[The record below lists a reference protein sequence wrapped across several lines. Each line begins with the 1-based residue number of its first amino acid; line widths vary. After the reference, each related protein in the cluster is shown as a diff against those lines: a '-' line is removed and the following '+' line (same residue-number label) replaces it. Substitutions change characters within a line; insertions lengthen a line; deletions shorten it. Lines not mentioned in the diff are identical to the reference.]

1 MIQDRY
7 TSSECH
13 CGIPI
18 RAIIHIYPWSLCLCV
33 RCPCCATLFCRF
45 AYVKWHIYS
54 IIISVPL
61 FPAFSGLF
69 VSNLHCCAYLTRIG
83 TIMYYFNYSLIGKC
97 VISCALVMRLKD
109 QRRSHT
115 EGVFINALSTIVCFL
130 PTPCL
135 AFICPLLTL
144 LTLYRFSYN
153 KILIWRSPT
162 VGRIGVFYCSCWA
175 NSFSVLKFRRNI
187 SISDFSDNSF

>member
-1 MIQDRY
+1 
-7 TSSECH
+7 
-13 CGIPI
+13 
-18 RAIIHIYPWSLCLCV
+18 
-33 RCPCCATLFCRF
+33 
-45 AYVKWHIYS
+45 
-54 IIISVPL
+54 
-61 FPAFSGLF
+61 
-69 VSNLHCCAYLTRIG
+69 
-83 TIMYYFNYSLIGKC
+83 MYYFNYSLIGKC

-162 VGRIGVFYCSCWA
+162 VGRRGVLLFM
-175 NSFSVLKFRRNI
+175 LGKFFLSSEI
-187 SISDFSDNSF
+187 QKKHFDFRFLR